1 MLLSVSSSV
10 LHSFNKRSS
19 CYLVGLLIVYGS
31 HSLTDVLLDSCH
43 TLSHLVLKELT
54 NGTDPSVTEMVDII
68 ECTDTVAKTDVIRN
82 HSVDIV
88 YYKVLGH
95 ELALSLIENISELL
109 SDVSLLAVSSYILDD
124 LTENAYTNTLVDR
137 CALEVEVLKILLG
150 EGSSDELL
158 AVNSSVTYYLM
169 SILGISDMITDLD
182 PGIYVASGD
191 TCILD
196 LAGKLC

>member
-1 MLLSVSSSV
+1 
-10 LHSFNKRSS
+10 
-19 CYLVGLLIVYGS
+19 
-31 HSLTDVLLDSCH
+31 
-43 TLSHLVLKELT
+43 
-54 NGTDPSVTEMVDII
+54 MVDII

-95 ELALSLIENISELL
+95 KLALSLIENISELL

-124 LTENAYTNTLVDR
+124 LTKNAYTNTLVDR
-137 CALEVEVLKILLG
+137 CDLEVEVLKILLG